1 MKDSIQSPPRNII
14 ALNSIKVKQISK
26 KQKKYIDFVKKK
38 MYYFLR
44 KAEKYIK
51 NFIRSESA
59 TQIPTI
65 KKNEIRTKMMKICI
79 SIVYFCT
86 PKTKY
91 LF

>member
-65 KKNEIRTKMMKICI
+65 KKNEIRTK
-79 SIVYFCT
+79 
-86 PKTKY
+86 
-91 LF
+91 